1 MKITTI
7 GLDIAKS
14 VFHAVGVDKAGKLIK
29 KKMLR
34 RKDLLPFVAKI
45 EPCLIVMEACG
56 GASYWAREFEQFGH
70 VVKLIA
76 PQYVVPFRQGNK
88 NDYNDALAIA
98 EAAQRPNMRFVKPKS
113 VEQQDVQLLHRMR
126 DRLTKQST
134 ALINQVRGMLA
145 EYGIVM
151 TKSKSAFKAQLPDI
165 LVDEA
170 NTLTIK
176 GRAIFYQLYDEVIDI
191 EKRLK
196 SCDTQVLNET
206 QNNVICQRLQTIPGV
221 GPVTATAIYAAV
233 GDGKDFSNGRHFSA
247 WCGLVPKQHSSG
259 GKDNLL
265 GISKRGNAYLRTLF
279 IHGARAVLRHSGS
292 KSDKLSCWAIQLAER
307 RGFNRACVAVANKLA
322 RMSWVIAAREEE
334 FRLAM

>member
-34 RKDLLPFVAKI
+34 RKDLLPFLAQI

-56 GASYWAREFEQFGH
+56 GANYWAREFELLGH
-70 VVKLIA
+70 NVKLIA
-76 PQYVVPFRQGNK
+76 PQFVVPFRQGNK

-98 EAAQRPNMRFVKPKS
+98 EAAQRPNMRFVKPKG
-113 VEQQDVQLLHRMR
+113 VAQQDVQLLHRMR
-126 DRLTKQST
+126 ERLTKQST
-134 ALINQVRGMLA
+134 ALINQVRGLLA
-145 EYGIVM
+145 EYGIVI
-151 TKSKSAFKAQLPDI
+151 TKSKSAFKVQFPDI
-165 LVDEA
+165 LADETNA
-170 NTLTIK
+170 LSTK
-176 GRAIFYQLYDEVIDI
+176 GRAIFYQLYEEFSDI

-196 SCDTQVLNET
+196 GCDVQVLTET
-206 QNNVICQRLQTIPGV
+206 KNNVICQRLETIPGI
-221 GPVTATAIYAAV
+221 GPVTATAFYAAA

-279 IHGARAVLRHSGS
+279 IHGARAVLQHSQN
-292 KSDKLSCWAIQLAER
+292 KQDKFSCWAIQLAER

-322 RMSWVIAAREEE
+322 RMAWVIAAHDEEY
-334 FRLAM
+334 RLPV

>member
-126 DRLTKQST
+126 ERLTKQST

-145 EYGIVM
+145 EYGIVI

-170 NTLTIK
+170 NMLTIK
-176 GRAIFYQLYDEVIDI
+176 GKAIFYQLYDEVIDI

-206 QNNVICQRLQTIPGV
+206 HNNLIYQRLQTIPGV

>member
-14 VFHAVGVDKAGKLIK
+14 VFHAVGVNKAGKLIK

-56 GASYWAREFEQFGH
+56 GASYWARELEQFGH

-126 DRLTKQST
+126 ERLTKQST

-145 EYGIVM
+145 EYGIVI

-170 NTLTIK
+170 NILTTK
-176 GRAIFYQLYDEVIDI
+176 GRAIFYQLYEEFTDID
-191 EKRLK
+191 KRLK

-206 QNNVICQRLQTIPGV
+206 QNNVVCQRLQTIPGV

-307 RGFNRACVAVANKLA
+307 RGFNRACVAIANKLA

>member
-45 EPCLIVMEACG
+45 EPCLIVIEACG

-126 DRLTKQST
+126 ERLTKQST

-145 EYGIVM
+145 EYGIVI

-170 NTLTIK
+170 NMLTIK
-176 GRAIFYQLYDEVIDI
+176 GKAIFYQLYDEVIDI

-206 QNNVICQRLQTIPGV
+206 HNNVICQRLQTIPGV